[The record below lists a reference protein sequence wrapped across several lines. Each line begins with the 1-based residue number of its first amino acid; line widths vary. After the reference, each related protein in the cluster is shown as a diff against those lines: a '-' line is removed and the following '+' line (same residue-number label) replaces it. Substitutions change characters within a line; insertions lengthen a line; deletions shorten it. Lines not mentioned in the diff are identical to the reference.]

1 MQAAAKLVSLSHSL
15 NTNNN
20 ERDVLTE
27 FDNQIWNSAYLYSY
41 YVLELKTETTSH
53 RGVLLVLLLSHL

>member
-1 MQAAAKLVSLSHSL
+1 MFKPFFKAHLHEAILIVFFFLRMQAAAKLVSLSHSL

-27 FDNQIWNSAYLYSY
+27 FDNQI
-41 YVLELKTETTSH
+41 
-53 RGVLLVLLLSHL
+53 

>member
-1 MQAAAKLVSLSHSL
+1 MFKPFFKAHLHEAILIVFFLRMQAAAKLVSLSHSL

-27 FDNQIWNSAYLYSY
+27 FDNQI
-41 YVLELKTETTSH
+41 
-53 RGVLLVLLLSHL
+53 